1 MRNFIVRNPKPTEI
15 IPSELQSSIIE
26 RKKLILKMMSNRSA
40 VRVICAPSLF
50 GKSVLALQYAKIIFA
65 AQSTIWVHSN
75 DPRFLRD
82 LDAGVMLQTLFS
94 MLEDGLVNE
103 AKDAP
108 ECELFVF
115 DAVPNL
121 SYERKDL
128 FKRVLTSLHSLG
140 YEVVVTTRYSSLF
153 GQRDKQAIAEDI
165 WTDGARTDDTRADGI
180 GADGTRTDGI
190 GADGTRGDGIGA
202 DGTREKVV
210 RVEGVRAEAAR
221 VEAVKEK
228 GVRTEVVRAEA
239 TGEDNYRADDAIETE
254 QVATTDI
261 FTKDIFSTELSFVLI
276 NAQEL
281 LLSTK
286 ELLRLFPH
294 ENPTLKGWVCPPTI
308 CDKANGHTRMF
319 SYFQSMEIQS
329 IEDALAL
336 TALLLSE
343 GKQLTLHCFIKDF
356 SAIDLEK
363 FNEYYAYAGV
373 RNRIFV
379 SYELSAQERF
389 SLLWT
394 HVKKLVKHS
403 LYPSEK
409 DYFDALL
416 DELFK
421 AEDYQVIQLI
431 LKFCLEESE
440 REKFCARNNT
450 TMNFI
455 MKSKKRKK
463 RPLRKYQLIEEEAQ
477 LTGNQSQLAENQ
489 PQLTENQPHKSLR
502 DPSYLGYAE
511 GQPFE
516 ITSAVLETTEPG
528 KDEYLVRRSKP
539 LMALDPSLNAP
550 ENSLETLD
558 LMSSS
563 TEIFSESEFRDNY
576 FESGSGNRH
585 PKSTFYE
592 NGNSKSL
599 QTRNQFS
606 VVHDSDRLVINLFGK
621 FEVRRGGKSVP
632 EKGEIRK
639 LAKVLIGLLVVNYQK
654 DLPRAWV
661 EQRLWPGSISNSISS
676 NFYNL
681 WAYVKKTLSRNEEE
695 RMLLGRTRD
704 SVSLRELQIESD
716 VIKVDLLCNEFSVAH
731 DPEDCARILS
741 QLELIYQGPLLPGLD
756 NAQIEAYRN
765 RFQNKVLDV
774 VVEGT
779 RIIFNKGNKYVALH
793 FAAYSFGLDIT
804 REDACYTYMF
814 IQRQVGHYSGA
825 IDTYLEC
832 RGALVEEY
840 GIDAPRRLDDLYGE
854 IIAEISQQ

>member
-1 MRNFIVRNPKPTEI
+1 
-15 IPSELQSSIIE
+15 
-26 RKKLILKMMSNRSA
+26 
-40 VRVICAPSLF
+40 
-50 GKSVLALQYAKIIFA
+50 
-65 AQSTIWVHSN
+65 
-75 DPRFLRD
+75 
-82 LDAGVMLQTLFS
+82 
-94 MLEDGLVNE
+94 
-103 AKDAP
+103 
-108 ECELFVF
+108 
-115 DAVPNL
+115 
-121 SYERKDL
+121 
-128 FKRVLTSLHSLG
+128 
-140 YEVVVTTRYSSLF
+140 
-153 GQRDKQAIAEDI
+153 
-165 WTDGARTDDTRADGI
+165 
-180 GADGTRTDGI
+180 
-190 GADGTRGDGIGA
+190 
-202 DGTREKVV
+202 
-210 RVEGVRAEAAR
+210 
-221 VEAVKEK
+221 
-228 GVRTEVVRAEA
+228 
-239 TGEDNYRADDAIETE
+239 
-254 QVATTDI
+254 
-261 FTKDIFSTELSFVLI
+261 
-276 NAQEL
+276 
-281 LLSTK
+281 
-286 ELLRLFPH
+286 
-294 ENPTLKGWVCPPTI
+294 
-308 CDKANGHTRMF
+308 
-319 SYFQSMEIQS
+319 
-329 IEDALAL
+329 
-336 TALLLSE
+336 
-343 GKQLTLHCFIKDF
+343 
-356 SAIDLEK
+356 
-363 FNEYYAYAGV
+363 
-373 RNRIFV
+373 
-379 SYELSAQERF
+379 
-389 SLLWT
+389 
-394 HVKKLVKHS
+394 
-403 LYPSEK
+403 
-409 DYFDALL
+409 
-416 DELFK
+416 
-421 AEDYQVIQLI
+421 
-431 LKFCLEESE
+431 
-440 REKFCARNNT
+440 
-450 TMNFI
+450 
-455 MKSKKRKK
+455 
-463 RPLRKYQLIEEEAQ
+463 
-477 LTGNQSQLAENQ
+477 
-489 PQLTENQPHKSLR
+489 
-502 DPSYLGYAE
+502 
-511 GQPFE
+511 
-516 ITSAVLETTEPG
+516 
-528 KDEYLVRRSKP
+528 
-539 LMALDPSLNAP
+539 MALDPSLNAP

-592 NGNSKSL
+592 NGNSKPL

-804 REDACYTYMF
+804 REDVCYTYMF

-840 GIDAPRRLDDLYGE
+840 GIDAPRRLDDLYDE

>member
-94 MLEDGLVNE
+94 MLEENLVNE

-121 SYERKDL
+121 SYERQDL

-153 GQRDKQAIAEDI
+153 GQRDKQAIAENI
-165 WTDGARTDDTRADGI
+165 WTDGTRTDDTKADGI
-180 GADGTRTDGI
+180 GADGTREED
-190 GADGTRGDGIGA
+190 
-202 DGTREKVV
+202 V
-210 RVEGVRAEAAR
+210 RVEAAR

-228 GVRTEVVRAEA
+228 SVRAEA
-239 TGEDNYRADDAIETE
+239 TGEENYRADDAIETE

-294 ENPTLKGWVCPPTI
+294 ENPSLRGWVCPPTM

-489 PQLTENQPHKSLR
+489 PQLAENQPQLTENQPHKPLR

-804 REDACYTYMF
+804 REDVCYTYMF

>member
-15 IPSELQSSIIE
+15 IPSELQSTIIE

-50 GKSVLALQYAKIIFA
+50 GKSVLALQYAKILFA

-94 MLEDGLVNE
+94 MLEESLVNE

-121 SYERKDL
+121 SYERQDL

-165 WTDGARTDDTRADGI
+165 WTDGTRTDDTRADGI

-190 GADGTRGDGIGA
+190 GADGI
-202 DGTREKVV
+202 REEDV
-210 RVEGVRAEAAR
+210 RVEAAR

-228 GVRTEVVRAEA
+228 SVRAEA

-281 LLSTK
+281 LLSIK

-294 ENPTLKGWVCPPTI
+294 ENPTLKGWVCPPTM

-394 HVKKLVKHS
+394 HVKKLVEHS

-477 LTGNQSQLAENQ
+477 LTENQ
-489 PQLTENQPHKSLR
+489 PQLTENQPQLTENQAHKSLR

-539 LMALDPSLNAP
+539 LIALDPSLNAP

-576 FESGSGNRH
+576 FESGSGNKH
-585 PKSTFYE
+585 PKSTFYK
-592 NGNSKSL
+592 NGNIKPL

-704 SVSLRELQIESD
+704 SVSLRELKIESD

-804 REDACYTYMF
+804 REDVCYTYMF

-840 GIDAPRRLDDLYGE
+840 GIDAPRRLDDLYDE

>member
-121 SYERKDL
+121 SYERQDL

-165 WTDGARTDDTRADGI
+165 WTDGTRTDDTRADGI
-180 GADGTRTDGI
+180 GADGTREED
-190 GADGTRGDGIGA
+190 
-202 DGTREKVV
+202 V
-210 RVEGVRAEAAR
+210 RVEAAR

-228 GVRTEVVRAEA
+228 SVRAEA
-239 TGEDNYRADDAIETE
+239 TGEENYRADDAIETE

-261 FTKDIFSTELSFVLI
+261 FTKDIFATELSFVLI

-294 ENPTLKGWVCPPTI
+294 ENPSLRGWVCPPTM

-804 REDACYTYMF
+804 REDVCYTYMF

>member
-15 IPSELQSSIIE
+15 IPSELQSTIIE

-94 MLEDGLVNE
+94 MLEESLVNE

-121 SYERKDL
+121 SYERQDL

-165 WTDGARTDDTRADGI
+165 WTDGTRTDDTRADGI
-180 GADGTRTDGI
+180 GADGTREED
-190 GADGTRGDGIGA
+190 
-202 DGTREKVV
+202 V
-210 RVEGVRAEAAR
+210 RVEAAR

-239 TGEDNYRADDAIETE
+239 TGEENYRADNTIETE

-294 ENPTLKGWVCPPTI
+294 ENPTLKGWVCPPTM

-804 REDACYTYMF
+804 REDVCYTYMF

-840 GIDAPRRLDDLYGE
+840 GIDAPRRLDDLYDE

>member
-121 SYERKDL
+121 SYERQDL

-153 GQRDKQAIAEDI
+153 GQRDKQATAEDI
-165 WTDGARTDDTRADGI
+165 RTDGTRTDDTRADGI
-180 GADGTRTDGI
+180 GADGTR
-190 GADGTRGDGIGA
+190 
-202 DGTREKVV
+202 EKDV
-210 RVEGVRAEAAR
+210 RVEG
-221 VEAVKEK
+221 
-228 GVRTEVVRAEA
+228 VRAEA

-254 QVATTDI
+254 QVTTTDI

-294 ENPTLKGWVCPPTI
+294 ENPTLKGWVCPPTM

-489 PQLTENQPHKSLR
+489 PQLTENQPQLTENQAHKSLR

-516 ITSAVLETTEPG
+516 ITSVVLETTEPG

-592 NGNSKSL
+592 NGNSKPL

-804 REDACYTYMF
+804 REDVCYTYMF

-840 GIDAPRRLDDLYGE
+840 GIDAPRRLDDLYDE

>member
-65 AQSTIWVHSN
+65 AQSTIWVDSN

-180 GADGTRTDGI
+180 GADGTR
-190 GADGTRGDGIGA
+190 
-202 DGTREKVV
+202 EKVV

-228 GVRTEVVRAEA
+228 SVRAEA
-239 TGEDNYRADDAIETE
+239 TGEENYRADDAIETE

-261 FTKDIFSTELSFVLI
+261 FTKDIFATELSFVLI

-294 ENPTLKGWVCPPTI
+294 ENPSLRGWVCPPTM

-379 SYELSAQERF
+379 SYELSARERF

-477 LTGNQSQLAENQ
+477 LTENQ

-804 REDACYTYMF
+804 REDVCYTYMF

-840 GIDAPRRLDDLYGE
+840 GIDAPRRLDDLYDE

>member
-121 SYERKDL
+121 SYERQDL

-153 GQRDKQAIAEDI
+153 GQRDKQATAEDI
-165 WTDGARTDDTRADGI
+165 RTDGTRTDDTRADGI
-180 GADGTRTDGI
+180 GADGTR
-190 GADGTRGDGIGA
+190 
-202 DGTREKVV
+202 EKDV
-210 RVEGVRAEAAR
+210 RVEGVRA
-221 VEAVKEK
+221 
-228 GVRTEVVRAEA
+228 GA

-254 QVATTDI
+254 QVTTTDI

-294 ENPTLKGWVCPPTI
+294 ENPTLKGWVCPPTM

-489 PQLTENQPHKSLR
+489 PQLTENQPQLTENQAHKSLR

-516 ITSAVLETTEPG
+516 ITSVVLETTEPG

-592 NGNSKSL
+592 NGNSKPL

-804 REDACYTYMF
+804 REDVCYTCMF

-840 GIDAPRRLDDLYGE
+840 GIDAPRRLDDLYDE

>member
-94 MLEDGLVNE
+94 MLEENLVNE

-121 SYERKDL
+121 SYERQDL

-165 WTDGARTDDTRADGI
+165 WTDGTRTDDIWTDGTRADGI
-180 GADGTRTDGI
+180 GADGTRE
-190 GADGTRGDGIGA
+190 DGIGA
-202 DGTREKVV
+202 DGTREEDV
-210 RVEGVRAEAAR
+210 RVEAAR
-221 VEAVKEK
+221 VEAAKK
-228 GVRTEVVRAEA
+228 KSVRAEA
-239 TGEDNYRADDAIETE
+239 TGEENYRADNTIETE

-286 ELLRLFPH
+286 ELLRLYPH
-294 ENPTLKGWVCPPTI
+294 ENPSLRGWVCPPTM

-477 LTGNQSQLAENQ
+477 LTENQ
-489 PQLTENQPHKSLR
+489 AQLTENQAQLTENQPHKSLR

-592 NGNSKSL
+592 NGNSKPL

-804 REDACYTYMF
+804 REDVCYTYMF

-840 GIDAPRRLDDLYGE
+840 GIDAPRRLDDLYDE

>member
-65 AQSTIWVHSN
+65 AQSTIWVDSN

-180 GADGTRTDGI
+180 GADGTR
-190 GADGTRGDGIGA
+190 
-202 DGTREKVV
+202 EKVV

-228 GVRTEVVRAEA
+228 SVRAEA
-239 TGEDNYRADDAIETE
+239 TGEENYRADDAIETE

-261 FTKDIFSTELSFVLI
+261 FTKDIFATELSFVLI

-294 ENPTLKGWVCPPTI
+294 ENPSLRGWVCPPTM

-379 SYELSAQERF
+379 SYELSARERF

-477 LTGNQSQLAENQ
+477 LTENQPQLTENQ

-804 REDACYTYMF
+804 REDVCYTYMF

-840 GIDAPRRLDDLYGE
+840 GIDAPRRLDDLYDE

>member
-121 SYERKDL
+121 SYERQDL

-153 GQRDKQAIAEDI
+153 GQRDKQATAEDI
-165 WTDGARTDDTRADGI
+165 WADGTRTDDTRADGI
-180 GADGTRTDGI
+180 GADGTREED
-190 GADGTRGDGIGA
+190 
-202 DGTREKVV
+202 V
-210 RVEGVRAEAAR
+210 RVEAAR

-228 GVRTEVVRAEA
+228 SVRAEA
-239 TGEDNYRADDAIETE
+239 TGEENYRADDAIETE

-261 FTKDIFSTELSFVLI
+261 FTKDIFATELSFVLI

-294 ENPTLKGWVCPPTI
+294 ENPSLRGWVCPPTM

-477 LTGNQSQLAENQ
+477 LTENQ
-489 PQLTENQPHKSLR
+489 AQLTENQAQLTENQPHKSLR

-804 REDACYTYMF
+804 REDVCYTYMF

-840 GIDAPRRLDDLYGE
+840 GIDAPRRLDDLYDE

>member
-15 IPSELQSSIIE
+15 IPSELQSTIIE

-94 MLEDGLVNE
+94 MLEESLVNE

-121 SYERKDL
+121 SYERLDL

-153 GQRDKQAIAEDI
+153 GQRDKQAKAEDI
-165 WTDGARTDDTRADGI
+165 WTDGTRTDDTRA
-180 GADGTRTDGI
+180 
-190 GADGTRGDGIGA
+190 DGIGA

-294 ENPTLKGWVCPPTI
+294 ENPTLKGWVCPPTM

-489 PQLTENQPHKSLR
+489 PQLTENQPQLTENQPQLTENQAHKSLR

-550 ENSLETLD
+550 ENSLEMLD

-592 NGNSKSL
+592 NGNSKPL

-804 REDACYTYMF
+804 REDVCYTYMF

-840 GIDAPRRLDDLYGE
+840 GIDAPRRLDDLYDE

>member
-15 IPSELQSSIIE
+15 IPSELQSTIIE

-94 MLEDGLVNE
+94 MLEESLVNE

-121 SYERKDL
+121 SYERLDL

-153 GQRDKQAIAEDI
+153 GQRDKQAKAEDI
-165 WTDGARTDDTRADGI
+165 WTDGTRTDDTRA
-180 GADGTRTDGI
+180 
-190 GADGTRGDGIGA
+190 DGIGA

-294 ENPTLKGWVCPPTI
+294 ENPTLKGWVCPPTM

-489 PQLTENQPHKSLR
+489 PQLTENQAHKSLR

-550 ENSLETLD
+550 ENSLEMLD

-592 NGNSKSL
+592 NGNSKPL

-804 REDACYTYMF
+804 REDVCYTYMF

-840 GIDAPRRLDDLYGE
+840 GIDAPRRLDDLYDE

>member
-121 SYERKDL
+121 SYERQDL

-153 GQRDKQAIAEDI
+153 GQRDKQATAEDI
-165 WTDGARTDDTRADGI
+165 RTDGTRTDDTRADGI
-180 GADGTRTDGI
+180 GADGTR
-190 GADGTRGDGIGA
+190 
-202 DGTREKVV
+202 EKDV
-210 RVEGVRAEAAR
+210 RVEG
-221 VEAVKEK
+221 
-228 GVRTEVVRAEA
+228 VRAEA

-254 QVATTDI
+254 QVTTTDI

-294 ENPTLKGWVCPPTI
+294 ENPTLKGWVCPPTM

-489 PQLTENQPHKSLR
+489 PQLTENQPQLTENQPHKSLR
-502 DPSYLGYAE
+502 DPSCLGYAE

-516 ITSAVLETTEPG
+516 ITSVVLETTEPG

-804 REDACYTYMF
+804 REDVCYTYMF

-840 GIDAPRRLDDLYGE
+840 GIDAPRRLDDLYDE

>member
-180 GADGTRTDGI
+180 GADGTR
-190 GADGTRGDGIGA
+190 
-202 DGTREKVV
+202 EKVV

-228 GVRTEVVRAEA
+228 SVRAEA
-239 TGEDNYRADDAIETE
+239 TGEENYRADDAIETE

-261 FTKDIFSTELSFVLI
+261 FTKDIFATELSFVLI

-294 ENPTLKGWVCPPTI
+294 ENPSLRGWVCPPTM

-379 SYELSAQERF
+379 SYELSARERF

-477 LTGNQSQLAENQ
+477 LTENQ

-804 REDACYTYMF
+804 REDVCYTYMF

-840 GIDAPRRLDDLYGE
+840 GIDAPRRLDDLYDE